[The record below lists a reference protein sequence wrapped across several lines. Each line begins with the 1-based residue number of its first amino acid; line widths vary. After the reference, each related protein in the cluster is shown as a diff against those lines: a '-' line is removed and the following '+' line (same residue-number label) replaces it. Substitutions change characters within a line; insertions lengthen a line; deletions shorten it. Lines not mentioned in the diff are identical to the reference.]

1 MKKALSGGKGV
12 VSAGWY
18 TQIYNL
24 GVPRSAI
31 SLFSAISCLYLVC
44 ISSVSR
50 CTSPVSRLYVC
61 LAPCYAVT
69 RSDRGGGKRKREMG
83 RSKRQA
89 KVGR

>member
-50 CTSPVSRLYVC
+50 CISPVSRLYVC

-69 RSDRGGGKRKREMG
+69 RSDRWGGGRE
-83 RSKRQA
+83 RETVSYTHLRA
-89 KVGR
+89 HET